1 MNQAFN
7 KKIIMRSSIPFAGA
21 RGSAISEFLVF
32 TLPFFTALLFL
43 VIAVNDKSIAISE
56 AKNLARQTV
65 RAFVTSPS
73 NDLAQVRAY
82 QVIDLYQS
90 RLSNSEKFK
99 RKVAMRIN
107 CSESPCLT
115 KGGKV
120 TVQIIVS
127 ANGVNRLTANA
138 VAEASEFVDLW
149 R

>member
-1 MNQAFN
+1 MKLDTSF
-7 KKIIMRSSIPFAGA
+7 SSA

-32 TLPFFTALLFL
+32 TLPFFTALLFM
-43 VIAVNDKSIAISE
+43 VVSVNDKSMAISE
-56 AKNLARQTV
+56 AKNLARQSV

-73 NDLAQVRAY
+73 NELAQVRAY

-90 RLSNSEKFK
+90 RLSDGEKFK
-99 RKVAMRIN
+99 RKIAMAIN

-120 TVQIIVS
+120 TVQIKVKT
-127 ANGVNRLTANA
+127 NGLSGLTSDT

>member
-1 MNQAFN
+1 MKPGILF
-7 KKIIMRSSIPFAGA
+7 RST

-32 TLPFFTALLFL
+32 TLPFFTALLFMVVL
-43 VIAVNDKSIAISE
+43 VNDKTMAISE
-56 AKNLARQTV
+56 AKNLARQSV

-73 NDLAQVRAY
+73 NELAQARAY

-90 RLSNSEKFK
+90 RLSDGEKLK
-99 RKVAMRIN
+99 RKIAMTIN
-107 CSESPCLT
+107 CSESPCLV

-120 TVQIIVS
+120 TVQIKVS
-127 ANGVNRLTANA
+127 ANGLSGLTSDV